1 MHKLLFFKRRKWL
14 NPIEIF
20 FRFWLVFISTKNP
33 DTSRYDTY
41 IFIHSFFQVIANTLL
56 LLSANLIGYYY
67 QFMSSKSQKRTFEQ
81 IRSTVESRVKL
92 ECEKEH
98 QEQLLLS
105 VIPAYIAAEVCTLS
119 VYFIVPRLNNLL
131 QLPWPG
137 FFTITILSLGK
148 KKYHA

>member
-1 MHKLLFFKRRKWL
+1 
-14 NPIEIF
+14 
-20 FRFWLVFISTKNP
+20 
-33 DTSRYDTY
+33 
-41 IFIHSFFQVIANTLL
+41 
-56 LLSANLIGYYY
+56 
-67 QFMSSKSQKRTFEQ
+67 MSSESQKRTFEQ

-105 VIPAYIAAEVCTLS
+105 VIPAYIAAEVCILS
-119 VYFIVPRLNNLL
+119 VCFIVTRLNNLL

-137 FFTITILSLGK
+137 FFTILTITILSLGK

>member
-1 MHKLLFFKRRKWL
+1 MIHTFF
-14 NPIEIF
+14 F
-20 FRFWLVFISTKNP
+20 
-33 DTSRYDTY
+33 
-41 IFIHSFFQVIANTLL
+41 HSVFQVIANTLL

-105 VIPAYIAAEVCTLS
+105 VIPAYIAAEVCT
-119 VYFIVPRLNNLL
+119 RLNVSSVVCMFSTADLEIKNVPNPLRRYH
-131 QLPWPG
+131 
-137 FFTITILSLGK
+137 LS
-148 KKYHA
+148 AICPEDI

>member
-1 MHKLLFFKRRKWL
+1 MKIKPFSFWFLQIPESNFNIVETLNKYQKSWHKHNLHD
-14 NPIEIF
+14 I
-20 FRFWLVFISTKNP
+20 
-33 DTSRYDTY
+33 Y
-41 IFIHSFFQVIANTLL
+41 IFIHFFFQVIANTLL

-137 FFTITILSLGK
+137 FFTITILSR
-148 KKYHA
+148 

>member
-1 MHKLLFFKRRKWL
+1 M
-14 NPIEIF
+14 N
-20 FRFWLVFISTKNP
+20 
-33 DTSRYDTY
+33 TY

-119 VYFIVPRLNNLL
+119 VYFIVPRLNNSLL
-131 QLPWPG
+131 LPWPG
-137 FFTITILSLGK
+137 FFTIRGHSTTTWTEFVPFLTPPPTVAINELLCMKNAGAQIAMDFS
-148 KKYHA
+148 

>member
-1 MHKLLFFKRRKWL
+1 MNKY
-14 NPIEIF
+14 
-20 FRFWLVFISTKNP
+20 TKNH
-33 DTSRYDTY
+33 DTSRYNTY
-41 IFIHSFFQVIANTLL
+41 SFIHPFFQVIANTLL

-119 VYFIVPRLNNLL
+119 VYFIVTRLNNLL

-137 FFTITILSLGK
+137 FFTT
-148 KKYHA
+148 YT

>member
-1 MHKLLFFKRRKWL
+1 MESNFNIVETL
-14 NPIEIF
+14 NKHQKSWHEQI
-20 FRFWLVFISTKNP
+20 W
-33 DTSRYDTY
+33 Y
-41 IFIHSFFQVIANTLL
+41 IHFYFQSVFQVIANTLL

-119 VYFIVPRLNNLL
+119 QGPLITDGRNSCKWTGPTVGLSKSFIRVKISGQNYWKLVSNALIR
-131 QLPWPG
+131 
-137 FFTITILSLGK
+137 
-148 KKYHA
+148 

>member
-1 MHKLLFFKRRKWL
+1 M
-14 NPIEIF
+14 
-20 FRFWLVFISTKNP
+20 
-33 DTSRYDTY
+33 
-41 IFIHSFFQVIANTLL
+41 L

-119 VYFIVPRLNNLL
+119 QGPLISDGRKSFKWTGPLTEVHMQYCLHYFSFH
-131 QLPWPG
+131 QDG
-137 FFTITILSLGK
+137 T
-148 KKYHA
+148 